1 MEKESILHKI
11 ISFIFINMTNKYK
24 CLTEYKKESW
34 NIKGTN
40 LGGLFVLEP
49 WITPS
54 LFYQFLN
61 KKDSNKVAMDTYT
74 FCKVLG
80 PVEGKRQLD
89 NHFSMW
95 VNETHIHSLSLKK
108 ISHLRIPVGDWM
120 FQPYG
125 PYIGCT
131 DNSIRYLNKVL
142 NLCKKYSIK
151 VLLDLHGVKDS
162 QNGLDNSGQSSNIE
176 YVVSPINKEYD
187 STLTFIHWPIIAG
200 NWIGKFDNVAKNYSS
215 INYNNIQF
223 TKNVL
228 YQMIDMYKNHPAVF
242 AIEPLNEPW
251 IYTPSTVL
259 KDFYYDIYK
268 YMNFNA
274 PRLKFIFHDSFRD
287 SIWKGFLNNCSN
299 VAIDWHIYQAWNVER
314 YGDQFLLEADNYKTY
329 INKIKS
335 YGLEVVVGEFSLATD
350 NCALWLNGFQ
360 DNLEGYPMTPCMYA
374 PCPFPYIDIKDINR
388 VKNIISPFGTGLSTP
403 MMGTCPYEGLVLID
417 EDKNSFLKKL
427 NLKKLSGFETS
438 HGWFFWNFQTEFEL
452 EVGWNF
458 EKSYELGYFKGND
471 IDPITTDYYFLGGMF
486 LLLSIFTGLIV
497 TIVVLCKKKQI
508 KEYQYVEIEVPSNEI
523 NPINK
528 YKVNASTGNIP
539 KYNSI
544 NV

>member
-1 MEKESILHKI
+1 MEKEFIQHKI
-11 ISFIFINMTNKYK
+11 ISFIFISMSNKYK
-24 CLTEYKKESW
+24 CLTEFKKESW

-61 KKDSNKVAMDTYT
+61 EKDSEKIAMDTYT

-80 PVEGKRQLD
+80 PVEGQRQLD
-89 NHFSMW
+89 EHFSKW
-95 VNETHIHSLSLKK
+95 VNETHISSLSKKK
-108 ISHLRIPVGDWM
+108 ITHLRIPVGDWM

-131 DNSIRYLNKVL
+131 DTSLKYLNKIL
-142 NLCKKYSIK
+142 NLCHKYSLK

-162 QNGLDNSGQSSNIE
+162 QNGLDNSGQSLNIE
-176 YVVSPINKEYD
+176 YIVAPINKEYD

-200 NWIGKFDNVAKNYSS
+200 NWVGHFDNRFKNYTS
-215 INYNNIQF
+215 INYHNIEF
-223 TKNVL
+223 TKSVL
-228 YQMIDMYKNHPAVF
+228 YQLIDTYKDHPSLF

-268 YMNFNA
+268 YMNLHA
-274 PRLKFIFHDSFRD
+274 PHLKFIFHDSFRD
-287 SIWKGFLNNCSN
+287 SIWKGFLSNCSN
-299 VAIDWHIYQAWNVER
+299 VALDWHIYQAWNIER

-329 INKIKS
+329 IDKIKS
-335 YGLEVVVGEFSLATD
+335 YGLEVVVAEFSLATD

-374 PCPFPYIDIKDINR
+374 PCPFPYINIKDMDR
-388 VKNIISPFGTGLSTP
+388 VKNILSPFGSGLSTP

-417 EDKNSFLKKL
+417 ENKDLFMKNL
-427 NLKKLSGFETS
+427 NLKKLQSFETS
-438 HGWFFWNFQTEFEL
+438 QGWFFWNFKTEFEK

-458 EKSYELGYFKGND
+458 EKSYNQGYFKGNS
-471 IDPITTDYYFLGGMF
+471 IDPKEMNYALPGLIIIFVC
-486 LLLSIFTGLIV
+486 IFTGLV
-497 TIVVLCKKKQI
+497 TTIIYLNNKSKV
-508 KEYQYVEIEVPSNEI
+508 KEYKYIQIEVPVAEK

-528 YKVNASTGNIP
+528 YKTNASTG
-539 KYNSI
+539 
-544 NV
+544 